1 MGGQRKGPL
10 LRYRKGREGEGF
22 KEVEEAPLGERVQIH
37 LILASVSG

>member
-22 KEVEEAPLGERVQIH
+22 KEVEEVH
-37 LILASVSG
+37 LANAFRFI